1 MNEGWTFHS
10 PPEPNVKF
18 RLGKDSNIIFHC
30 HVPKPPNAFQR
41 WMLRTLLGIYMELI
55 ND

>member
-1 MNEGWTFHS
+1 MNEECVFHS
-10 PPEPNVKF
+10 PPKANVKF
-18 RLGKDSNIIFHC
+18 KFGEESNTFIVC
-30 HVPKPPNAFQR
+30 YVKKPPNAFQR

>member
-1 MNEGWTFHS
+1 MNEECVFHL
-10 PPEPNVKF
+10 PPKANINF

-41 WMLRTLLGIYMELI
+41 WMLKTFLGIYMELI